1 MFFGF
6 FASMSLATLADPGP
20 DPALLARFTASTGVP
35 KAVRQRAAFFVFFAE
50 TVFSQLTKYRP
61 ALVSAYRPL
70 TGRPA
75 LEPVRLLAVLVLQ
88 FVERL
93 PDRQAAEAMQYDL
106 RWRLALHL
114 QPDENAC
121 DPTLLTVFRN
131 RLLHEGRERLVFEAV
146 LALLV
151 AEGWV
156 PKRSKQRLDS
166 THVCGLLARLNRLD
180 CARETIRLALEAV
193 EAGGLLPAAW
203 AAQWERYIEGK
214 VDARSTAE
222 TLEAKVREA
231 GDDMQLILTWADQQG
246 EAWKQVAAIKLL
258 RRVLAENY
266 ELDEQGE
273 RRRIRARPPGAVQ
286 NPHEPEAQW
295 SSKDTTKNKEWVG
308 YKAQVAETVQET
320 VCQPGEPTRNFITA
334 IITQNAIASDQP
346 GMTEVLAEQAS
357 LGLAAPI
364 ALYVDGAYVHT
375 QSLKLAH
382 DEGRE
387 LRGPA
392 PASPDRGK
400 TFTVEA
406 FDIEVAARTALCPAG
421 QPSTNCSRLE
431 EAKTGKISYRYEWS
445 DGVCAACPK
454 RAGCVGA
461 TQTHRTVAV
470 GEHHHFL
477 QTRRR
482 EMQSEDFKKEMHRR
496 NAIEGSQSELVRGY
510 GLRHARYRGL
520 AKVRLQN
527 YLIGAACNLRRL
539 SRRLVWE
546 AAQQSLACTTT
557 FAAATS

>member
-1 MFFGF
+1 
-6 FASMSLATLADPGP
+6 MSLPALADPGP
-20 DPALLARFTASTGVP
+20 DPALLALFASSVNVP
-35 KAVRQRAAFFVFFAE
+35 KAVRQRADFFVFFAE
-50 TVFSQLTKYRP
+50 TVFGQLTKYRS
-61 ALVSAYRPL
+61 ALISAYHPL
-70 TGRPA
+70 AGRPA
-75 LEPVRLLAVLVLQ
+75 LEPVRLLGVLVLQ

-114 QPDENAC
+114 KPDESAC
-121 DPTLLTVFRN
+121 DPSLLAVFRN
-131 RLLHEGRERLVFEAV
+131 RLLNEGRERLVFEAV

-151 AEGWV
+151 SEGWV

-166 THVCGLLARLNRLD
+166 THVCGLLARMNRLD
-180 CARETIRLALEAV
+180 CARETVRLALEAV
-193 EAGGLLPAAW
+193 AAGGVLPAAW
-203 AAQWERYIEGK
+203 AALWERYVESK
-214 VDARSTAE
+214 VDARSTTE
-222 TLEAKVREA
+222 TLEAKAREA
-231 GDDMQLILTWADQQG
+231 GEDMQLILTWAEQQG
-246 EAWKQVAAIKLL
+246 EAWKQVEAIKLL
-258 RRVLAENY
+258 RRVFAENY

-273 RRRIRARPPGAVQ
+273 RRRIKTRPPGAVQ

-308 YKAQVAETVQET
+308 YKTQVAETVRET
-320 VCQPGEPTRNFITA
+320 VCQPGEPTRNFLTA
-334 IITQNAIASDQP
+334 IITQNAIASDRP
-346 GMTEVLAEQAS
+346 GLTEVLAEQAS
-357 LGLAAPI
+357 LGLAAPST
-364 ALYVDGAYVHT
+364 LYVDGAYVHT

-406 FDIEVAARTALCPAG
+406 FDIDVASRTALCPAG
-421 QPSTNCSRLE
+421 HRSSNCSRLE
-431 EAKTGKISYRYEWS
+431 VAKTGKVDYRFEWR
-445 DGVCAACPK
+445 DGVCGVCPK
-454 RAGCVGA
+454 RAECVGA
-461 TQTHRTVAV
+461 MQTHRTVAV

-482 EMQSEDFKKEMHRR
+482 EMQTEDFKKEMHRR
-496 NAIEGSQSELVRGY
+496 NGIEGSQSELVRGY
-510 GLRHARYRGL
+510 GLRRARYRGL

-546 AAQQSLACTTT
+546 AAQLSLAGTTPV
-557 FAAATS
+557 AAPTG

>member
-1 MFFGF
+1 
-6 FASMSLATLADPGP
+6 MSLAALADPGP
-20 DPALLARFTASTGVP
+20 DPVLLASFSSAVGVP
-35 KAVRQRAAFFVFFAE
+35 KAVRQRADFFVFFAE
-50 TVFSQLTKYRP
+50 TIYAQLAKYRAALIP
-61 ALVSAYRPL
+61 AYHPL
-70 TGRPA
+70 AGRPA
-75 LEPVRLLAVLVLQ
+75 REPVRLLGVLVLQ

-93 PDRQAAEAMQYDL
+93 PDRQAAEAMQYDT

-114 QPDENAC
+114 QTGEVAC
-121 DPTLLTVFRN
+121 DPSLLSIFRDRLLTA
-131 RLLHEGRERLVFEAV
+131 GQERLVFEAV

-166 THVCGLLARLNRLD
+166 THVWGLLARLNRLD

-193 EAGGLLPAAW
+193 EAGGSLPVAW
-203 AAQWERYIEGK
+203 AALWERYVETK

-222 TLEAKVREA
+222 TLEAKAREA
-231 GDDMQLILTWADQQG
+231 GEDMQLILTWAEQQG
-246 EAWKQVAAIKLL
+246 AGWAQAEAIQLL

-266 ELDEQGE
+266 ELDERGE
-273 RRRIRARPPGAVQ
+273 RRRTRARPPGAVQ

-295 SSKDTTKNKEWVG
+295 SSKNTTKDKEWVG
-308 YKAQVAETVQET
+308 YKTQVAETVQET
-320 VCQPGEPTRNFITA
+320 VCQPGEPTRNFLTA
-334 IITQNAIASDQP
+334 IITQNAIASDRP
-346 GMTEVLAEQAS
+346 GLTEVLAEQAS
-357 LGLAAPI
+357 LGLAAPET
-364 ALYVDGAYVHT
+364 LYVDGAYVHS

-406 FDIEVAARTALCPAG
+406 FDFDVAGRTALCPAG
-421 QPSTNCSRLE
+421 QRSTNCSRLE
-431 EAKTGKISYRYEWS
+431 VAKTGKVDYRFEWS
-445 DGVCAACPK
+445 ARVCGVCPK
-454 RAGCVGA
+454 RTECVGA
-461 TQTHRTVAV
+461 PLTHRTVAV

-482 EMQSEDFKKEMHRR
+482 EMLSEAFKQEMHRR
-496 NAIEGSQSELVRGY
+496 NGIEGSQSELVRAY

-539 SRRLVWE
+539 CRRLAWE
-546 AAQQSLACTTT
+546 AAQASVVGPSPG
-557 FAAATS
+557 AAPTG